1 MQTKVLLES
10 LEGAHGLRYDFSPLV
25 TQYFPGLD
33 TDDLVRFALNG
44 YFATIAE
51 REDYA
56 RLYSSVTLVL
66 SPHALH
72 ALVQTHIDGS
82 MTSDLARVEEIFN
95 ANRYQL
101 QLIDGTHYL
110 IERL

>member
-1 MQTKVLLES
+1 MRTQVLLES
-10 LEGAHGLRYDFSPLV
+10 LEGTHGPRYDFSPLV

-72 ALVQTHIDGS
+72 ALVQTYIDGS
-82 MTSDLARVEEIFN
+82 ITSDLARVEEIFN
-95 ANRYQL
+95 ADRYQL
-101 QLIDGTHYL
+101 RLIDDQHYL